1 MSSNKDTFRESV
13 NSAIDRIKNEYQ
25 NAANDLNYAINNVK
39 YEMKT
44 PNIRS
49 YRSSIESLKVKY

>member
-1 MSSNKDTFRESV
+1 MSTNKDTFRESV
-13 NSAIDRIKNEYQ
+13 NNSIDRIKNEYQ
-25 NAANDLNYAINNVK
+25 SAANDLNYAINNVK

-49 YRSSIESLKVKY
+49 YRSSIEGLKMKY